1 MTTQRITARI
11 RQALDH
17 VEQMHVVAVVIGERD
32 ADIDYDSLYRSETV
46 GLVKITDESLTSADN
61 DGVLLITT
69 TDFDDQYDRIRTARF
84 RRASSRVR
92 RIQSYPSCVLR
103 MVPGLPAW
111 ACRAPCAQVAGV
123 RQLQSRPPSIRTDS
137 CSITSW

>member
-17 VEQMHVVAVVIGERD
+17 VEQLHVVAVVIGERD

-69 TDFDDQYDRIRTARF
+69 SDFDDQYDRIQYF
-84 RRASSRVR
+84 LRAMLRNAGVPFEHNGEHSLLIRGLSPLDVM
-92 RIQSYPSCVLR
+92 VLR
-103 MVPGLPAW
+103 SFGQRSAK
-111 ACRAPCAQVAGV
+111 AA
-123 RQLQSRPPSIRTDS
+123 
-137 CSITSW
+137 